1 MNGRTGNGTRNGTRS
16 PAYPMA
22 IDTRSPISPLQASNR
37 AAIQVS
43 GEGRG
48 PRIRPKPERKR
59 RTVTA
64 WPEGGVRAL
73 LVCALGAAL
82 AAAPLYSQ
90 VAAGASHPRPLALAA
105 ERGPGVGP
113 AGAVQSLPAD
123 TFVDARARSLFE
135 AARSHWLS
143 VGSSILSYDAT
154 ISSRFALKLRTP
166 LKDRTLFRAEETSR
180 VHWNADSTLVV
191 QTFAAQS
198 VTAEGGGP
206 PGRLNMT
213 GAVFDP
219 TSDQFIFG
227 FSISRAGTDGGD
239 EETRPTTRESDNNAG
254 DQRSGIQVRFQHPI
268 APGAEAHYRYQA
280 SDSLTLSL
288 PDGGTVRAV
297 SLEFIPR
304 ESVGRLLSG
313 ILWIEPESGSL
324 VRAVYRLSEAY
335 DVEEVRIPIRAAR
348 WLIRGLLNPLE
359 FNVSLVTVEYSLWD
373 LEHWMPARW
382 RIEGVARAGVLRAA
396 GILERSYQI
405 LDVVGTRDA
414 ETPPDPE
421 AVLDRWLADD
431 TFGRFRAVDPAD
443 RGDPYGLDDRDPGD
457 GRAAQD
463 SVSREG
469 GQTVHLLVPEDPGD
483 LISSDLLPPPVW
495 VEAPGFSTADELAV
509 LERDLADLS
518 LPDGNLNRFDFDTGP
533 QLDELTR
540 YNRAEGLA
548 IGARAGW
555 SRATG
560 IGLIGL
566 EGRGW
571 IGIGSGQPD
580 LRLELGWESPRHRLS
595 LTGHHRV
602 DDVDPR
608 AGNLGIVNSLTAFF
622 FGRDDGDYF
631 RASGARLTWQPTG
644 VRRPWWNV
652 TLAAEEHRALPNEV
666 DFSDP
671 FRPALLADRARSTRL
686 PFHALVGHGSQ
697 RRPGWVGGPAQG
709 AEGDFSWFRAC
720 NPPGLDAGAGTA
732 RGVRGRRRPDLGG
745 SAAPEE
751 LVSRWARDA
760 PRLPRRF
767 RRRTRLP
774 ARACRARA
782 RRGDDPL
789 GPVLRLGLGRRRLLE
804 RLRRRTHVGR
814 GRLFRSRR
822 PHPTR
827 HRPGPSVPKRLAP
840 GVLLRL
846 DSLAWLARCGL
857 TRRAAD
863 PRHFPRPLMRAP

>member
-1 MNGRTGNGTRNGTRS
+1 M
-16 PAYPMA
+16 
-22 IDTRSPISPLQASNR
+22 
-37 AAIQVS
+37 
-43 GEGRG
+43 
-48 PRIRPKPERKR
+48 
-59 RTVTA
+59 TA

-469 GQTVHLLVPEDPGD
+469 GQTVHLLVPEDPGV

-602 DDVDPR
+602 DDVDPG

-644 VRRPWWNV
+644 VRRPWWNI
-652 TLAAEEHRALPNEV
+652 TLSAEEHRALPNEV
-666 DFSDP
+666 DFSVRGLLGGEGDP
-671 FRPALLADRARSTRL
+671 FRPALEADRAREYSA
-686 PFHALVGHGSQ
+686 ALGITPWWGTDPNGAQ
-697 RRPGWVGGPAQG
+697 GGLEVLLQG
-709 AEGDFSWFRAC
+709 AEGDFSWFRARAIGRLALT
-720 NPPGLDAGAGTA
+720 PVPGLRAAFEVGG
-732 RGVRGRRRPDLGG
+732 GRTWGGG

-774 ARACRARA
+774 ARSCRARA

-814 GRLFRSRR
+814 GRLFRPRR

-846 DSLAWLARCGL
+846 DSVAWLARCGL

>member
-1 MNGRTGNGTRNGTRS
+1 
-16 PAYPMA
+16 
-22 IDTRSPISPLQASNR
+22 
-37 AAIQVS
+37 
-43 GEGRG
+43 
-48 PRIRPKPERKR
+48 
-59 RTVTA
+59 
-64 WPEGGVRAL
+64 
-73 LVCALGAAL
+73 
-82 AAAPLYSQ
+82 
-90 VAAGASHPRPLALAA
+90 
-105 ERGPGVGP
+105 
-113 AGAVQSLPAD
+113 
-123 TFVDARARSLFE
+123 
-135 AARSHWLS
+135 
-143 VGSSILSYDAT
+143 
-154 ISSRFALKLRTP
+154 
-166 LKDRTLFRAEETSR
+166 
-180 VHWNADSTLVV
+180 
-191 QTFAAQS
+191 
-198 VTAEGGGP
+198 
-206 PGRLNMT
+206 
-213 GAVFDP
+213 
-219 TSDQFIFG
+219 
-227 FSISRAGTDGGD
+227 
-239 EETRPTTRESDNNAG
+239 
-254 DQRSGIQVRFQHPI
+254 
-268 APGAEAHYRYQA
+268 
-280 SDSLTLSL
+280 
-288 PDGGTVRAV
+288 
-297 SLEFIPR
+297 
-304 ESVGRLLSG
+304 
-313 ILWIEPESGSL
+313 
-324 VRAVYRLSEAY
+324 
-335 DVEEVRIPIRAAR
+335 
-348 WLIRGLLNPLE
+348 
-359 FNVSLVTVEYSLWD
+359 
-373 LEHWMPARW
+373 MPARW

-509 LERDLADLS
+509 LERDLAELS

-580 LRLELGWESPRHRLS
+580 LRLELGLESPRHRLS

-666 DFSDP
+666 DFSRGTGFSVGP
-671 FRPALLADRARSTRL
+671 GRSEATPALPPSDPASCAVVQSSRETGGRS
-686 PFHALVGHGSQ
+686 A
-697 RRPGWVGGPAQG
+697 GPC
-709 AEGDFSWFRAC
+709 S
-720 NPPGLDAGAGTA
+720 PTGAGPEKTSRTA
-732 RGVRGRRRPDLGG
+732 STTD
-745 SAAPEE
+745 S
-751 LVSRWARDA
+751 
-760 PRLPRRF
+760 
-767 RRRTRLP
+767 
-774 ARACRARA
+774 C
-782 RRGDDPL
+782 
-789 GPVLRLGLGRRRLLE
+789 
-804 RLRRRTHVGR
+804 
-814 GRLFRSRR
+814 
-822 PHPTR
+822 
-827 HRPGPSVPKRLAP
+827 RPGPAFPFSTASSDSTSP
-840 GVLLRL
+840 GPFGPQAVGAWSSTSTRFS
-846 DSLAWLARCGL
+846 SLARQVRTHPSGCGP
-857 TRRAAD
+857 A
-863 PRHFPRPLMRAP
+863 PLPPPVDASTVIVAMPI